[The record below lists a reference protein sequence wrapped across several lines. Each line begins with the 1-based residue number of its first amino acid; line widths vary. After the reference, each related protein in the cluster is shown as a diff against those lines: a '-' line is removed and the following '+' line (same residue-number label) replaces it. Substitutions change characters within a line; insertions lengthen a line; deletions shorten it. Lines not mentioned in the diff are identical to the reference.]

1 MEKQRSDELCEYW
14 ESTEPEVDFNE
25 LNRNNIVNRYN
36 TTINT
41 NINYENEKL
50 SNVYEKLN
58 KQDNNELFSYSK
70 GNVQSISTNASEENP
85 FMKFENIKREIDLIE
100 SDFEFYK
107 KNPNFFKEK
116 FNYSV
121 EKAFEELKKIK
132 SIADYVK
139 TKENYLTLN
148 KLYNKFGGRVLDDAK
163 KKNML
168 SLLNKSLLEEN
179 STKLLSNIKTIHEV
193 STTKPG
199 ISNDICYELYL
210 TPDSSKLK
218 IFSQVIE
225 IQKEVENLKEQLG
238 NFDIVSFNINN
249 LIENKKSNIK

>member
-1 MEKQRSDELCEYW
+1 MDKPRTDEICEYW

-50 SNVYEKLN
+50 SIVYEKLN
-58 KQDNNELFSYSK
+58 KQDNVELFCYSK

-100 SDFEFYK
+100 LDFEFYN

-121 EKAFEELKKIK
+121 DKAYEELKKIK
-132 SIADYVK
+132 SIANFVK
-139 TKENYLTLN
+139 SKENYVTLN
-148 KLYNKFGGRVLDDAK
+148 KLYDKFGGRVLDEAK

-168 SLLNKSLLEEN
+168 SLLNKTLLEEN

-193 STTKPG
+193 STSKPE
-199 ISNDICYELYL
+199 ISSNVVYELYL

-238 NFDIVSFNINN
+238 NFDIVS
-249 LIENKKSNIK
+249 L